1 MHRSSRRQ
9 FLRTAGL
16 AAGALGVG
24 FAGPAS
30 ALGALDSAGT
40 DRAALLAGEPLRM
53 ARVWLTRETAHLA
66 DGLDDTHR
74 SFGDGSYEFLLW
86 PGDLGRLVQTG
97 LRFEITVDDVVAR
110 DRARTESSAV
120 RTVGLQPGETETGE
134 YRRLDDYNADM
145 AALAADNPGL
155 VKLIELPYKS
165 LEERT
170 VYGLEICTDVDRNDG
185 RPVFYNDGVHHAR
198 EWPAGEVPIMWAHDL
213 VESYRADEAGEADAA
228 QKRIANLVRKVRNVI
243 VPIVN
248 VDGFHFSREFPVEA
262 GTHQVGV
269 SIPVLGGN
277 SATAA
282 GNGFGQYWRKN
293 RRQLTDGGIAREQNA
308 PDGLTAYGVDPN
320 RNYSYQWGGSGSSNS
335 ETSGTYRGEA
345 PFSEP
350 ESRNVQWIHQTY
362 QCLTEITHHTSGD
375 LVLWAWG
382 DTAADAPDDVL
393 LARLGIAS
401 TFYNGYQ
408 PTKSIDLYVT
418 TGTCSD
424 YTYGTWASISYT
436 FEHAGDSF
444 HPGYGTTVPAMY
456 AKNREALTLLAEVVC
471 LEPIDRGLLRDE
483 VAANGGLRDALQGDF
498 SRVIEGR
505 QYEYSTS
512 QVVDLDARYHCVLS
526 GRMVD
531 SDGNP
536 VAGTVQ
542 MEKDFQ
548 NFLWFLGGGQ
558 NPIDTSH
565 WPEAG
570 LWSIDVEDDGTF
582 RWYVNPS
589 SRPAYFDDPTFN
601 AEEQY
606 QVSFRTGGGPSAGQ
620 SKVVAS
626 RDVVLR
632 RGQTIDF
639 GDIVVG

>member
-1 MHRSSRRQ
+1 MHRSSRRS
-9 FLRTAGL
+9 FLRTSGL
-16 AAGALGVG
+16 AAGAMTLGV
-24 FAGPAS
+24 AGPA
-30 ALGALDSAGT
+30 AALDGLGT
-40 DRAALLAGEPLRM
+40 DRVAAAATETMKL

-66 DGLDDTHR
+66 DGFDDTHR

-86 PGDLGRLVQTG
+86 PGDLGRLAQTG
-97 LRFEITVDDVVAR
+97 LRYEITVPDLVAR
-110 DRARTESSAV
+110 DRARAQQSGG
-120 RTVGLQPGETETGE
+120 RTVALQPGETESGE
-134 YRRLDDYNADM
+134 YRQLADYNADM
-145 AALAADNPGL
+145 RKLATDNPGL
-155 VKLIELPYKS
+155 VKLIELPYRS

-170 VYGLEICTDVDRNDG
+170 VFGLEICTDVDRRDG

-198 EWPAGEVPIMWAHDL
+198 EWPAGEVPIMWAYDL
-213 VESYRADEAGEADAA
+213 VESYKADLAGTADMA

-248 VDGFHFSREFPVEA
+248 VDGFAYSRSIPVEA

-269 SIPVLGGN
+269 SIPLLGGN
-277 SATAA
+277 DATAA
-282 GNGFGQYWRKN
+282 GNGFLQYWRKN
-293 RRQLTDGGIAREQNA
+293 RRQLTDGGIAREQGA
-308 PDGLTAYGVDPN
+308 PNGLTAYGVDPN

-350 ESRNVQWIHQTY
+350 ESRNVQWVHQNY

-444 HPGYGTTVPAMY
+444 HPEYTGTVPAMY

-471 LEPIDRGLLRDE
+471 LDPADRGLLRTE
-483 VAANGGLRDALQGDF
+483 VAANGGLRDSLQGDF

-505 QYEYSTS
+505 RYEYSAAG
-512 QVVDLDARYHCVLS
+512 QAIDLGARYNCVIS
-526 GRMVD
+526 GRLVD
-531 SDGNP
+531 SSGAP
-536 VAGTVQ
+536 VRGSVRLS
-542 MEKDFQ
+542 KSFQ
-548 NFLWFLGGGQ
+548 NFLWFQGTGQ
-558 NPIDTSH
+558 NPINTTH
-565 WPEAG
+565 WPEG
-570 LWSIDVEDDGTF
+570 GEWDIDVADDGTF
-582 RWYVNPS
+582 RWAVNPS
-589 SRPAYFDDPTFN
+589 SRPAYADDPEFGD
-601 AEEQY
+601 EEAY
-606 QVSFRTGGGPSAGQ
+606 TVSFRDRSVAQAGTPRT
-620 SKVVAS
+620 VAA
-626 RDVVLR
+626 RDIILR
-632 RGQTIDF
+632 RGQSVDL